1 MAIEDNRIFNSNAE
15 EIFLLQS
22 MDGGGSGGGGGFNGK
37 YLVIEG
43 AINQKFGE
51 PSISMGTDSYA
62 SGVNSI
68 VAGVESVSGNS
79 ATYTFGNNNLN
90 TAAGTMMVGTGNK
103 SLASNAERYH
113 INGNLIVGNNNELS
127 ELIYDNNEEEV
138 NISGYQVGYLNDGYF
153 YNCLDFIDDNKIT
166 FYNNYIYID
175 LLTIE
180 SETNYEGK
188 YLYINDNLYSFS
200 QLVNNLN
207 YKISQSF
214 NKGNIIVGEYNKLR
228 SGSGQNTAWGN
239 GIFGSSNEI
248 KAYRNSDASCNNYL
262 FGNSNKINTRGT
274 YSKYNFLTGQGNQVN
289 LNCSGGDNYYVYLF
303 GQNNKL
309 KNEKEGINDLN
320 YAPYES
326 YAIMMG
332 RNNEITYK
340 DSNISNYT
348 LPQCKNVLIGDSNKI
363 YMSKSY
369 TYKNFLL
376 GENNIIDT
384 TNNINNTN
392 STISNYLLGDGNS
405 IVYDS
410 NYTPYSQY
418 NYLLG
423 SQISLNGT
431 AQAQYNLFLG
441 TNIGFGKHVGAY
453 GNFIGGQ
460 YIDLVDQ
467 TYGSLILNGGYNY
480 TFAALRNG
488 MNIGEQNKI
497 FGSYS
502 TILGKNLQC
511 GIDVTEID
519 FYDPSETYNT
529 GDFCQYES
537 YEDYLMKCKED
548 GVTGAW
554 DSSKWDYVY
563 PYSEDS
569 KGLYN
574 FIQGSDSVVLGEY
587 NAMFGQG
594 LVVNNV
600 NNQLVIGKYNI
611 PEDKAFIIGN
621 GSNNDSRSNIFTID
635 KSGKIGFGPGA
646 GNFLVQTNSYRAIT
660 IDANSYNNSILG
672 GNNTITTSQE
682 NFISSFGHTV
692 SNTTGSF
699 ISGSGNTIT
708 GGGGQTATG
717 AGNFIETGTCNFVTN
732 SGNNIK
738 GGTNNSAEGGG
749 NQCVTT
755 SGSNNHLEGGGNH
768 IYGAQSHVE
777 GGGNRGYGSI
787 NNTHIEGGGNKA
799 YNGENNHIEG
809 AGCCIG
815 NTSHSHVEG
824 KYNISGIP
832 YLKRNISTADPV
844 AYIDT
849 YDSSKT
855 YEVGDYVT
863 RPGAS
868 ISLNGNTYTP
878 EELYVCTTAVTSPE
892 AFDSEKWTLT
902 SANNALGCHAEGFET
917 VSGAKGSHSEGYRTF
932 AIGEASHASGSNT
945 YALGNNSFTTGSFT
959 KAQGNNQAVMGK
971 YNAPDSSSLLIIGN
985 GTGEN
990 VRSNALKLDASGNQ
1004 ILAGKLTVGTQ
1015 PTTANDVATKQ
1026 YVDTS
1031 TSNLEGIV
1039 AAQYDAT
1046 ASYTANQDYVIYN
1059 NELQL
1064 CNTNIAAG
1072 GEVWNA
1078 THWTEVKVA
1087 DRLESIEGDVS
1098 TLQALAVDYQGA
1110 TSGTAGVHGF
1120 VPAASTSERLKYLRG
1135 DGTWSMLEL
1144 VEMSYGESGAWKK
1157 FIDAYNANCIVY
1169 CRASSSADPSSGSK
1183 TRKAFM
1189 AYVNNETT
1197 PTEVE
1202 FQYYRSVSS
1211 HSASAQGDE
1220 VYVYKLTKRSGSST
1234 EGDWTVTKRNTYSK
1248 IVAGTNMTSSYS
1260 SGQITLNADTPTLSR
1275 PEYNLIATQDQTNF
1289 EIDTDYTNEPIDVYV
1304 GGIRKKQTDYTI
1316 VQGTNMKEVQFNT
1329 GLTAGEEVD
1338 ITYIKLTMV

>member
-51 PSISMGTDSYA
+51 PSISMGTNSYA
-62 SGVNSI
+62 SGINSI
-68 VAGVESVSGNS
+68 VAGIESVSGNS

-103 SLASNAERYH
+103 SLASSGERSH
-113 INGNLIVGNNNELS
+113 INGNLIVGNNNELG

-138 NISGYQVGYLNDGYF
+138 NISGYQIGYLNDGYF

-188 YLYINDNLYSFS
+188 YLYINDSLYSFS

-228 SGSGQNTAWGN
+228 TGSGQNTAWNN
-239 GIFGSSNEI
+239 GIFGDSNEI
-248 KAYRNSDASCNNYL
+248 KAYRNSDASWNNYL
-262 FGNSNKINTRGT
+262 FGRSNKIITRGT
-274 YSKYNFLTGQGNQVN
+274 YSRYNFLTGQGNQIN
-289 LNCSGGDNYYVYLF
+289 LNCSGGDNFYVYLF

-369 TYKNFLL
+369 TYKNFLF

-392 STISNYLLGDGNS
+392 STIFNYLLGDGNS
-405 IVYDS
+405 IAYDS

-423 SQISLNGT
+423 NQISLDGT

-441 TNIGFGKHVGAY
+441 TNIGFGKHATAY
-453 GNFIGGQ
+453 GNFVGGQ
-460 YIDLVDQ
+460 YIDLISQ
-467 TYGSLILNGGYNY
+467 TYGSLILNGDYNY

-488 MNIGEQNKI
+488 MNIGGQNKI

-502 TILGKNLQC
+502 TILGSNLQC
-511 GIDVTEID
+511 GIDVSEVD

-529 GDFCQYES
+529 GDLCWYES

-548 GVTGAW
+548 GVTGTW
-554 DSSKWDYVY
+554 NSSKWDYVY
-563 PYSEDS
+563 PSSEDS
-569 KGLYN
+569 KGFYN
-574 FIQGSDSVVLGEY
+574 FIQGSDSVVLGKY

-594 LVVNNV
+594 LLINNV

-621 GSNNDSRSNIFTID
+621 GSNTNSRSNIFTID
-635 KSGKIGFGPGA
+635 KNGRIGFGPGT
-646 GNFLVQTNSYRAIT
+646 GNFIAQTNGGRAVT
-660 IDANSYNNSILG
+660 IDTDSTQNSILG
-672 GNNTITTSQE
+672 GQNAITTSQE
-682 NFISSFGHTV
+682 NFISNFGHTI
-692 SNTTGSF
+692 SNTRGSF
-699 ISGSGNTIT
+699 ISGSGNRITGGNAQTIT
-708 GGGGQTATG
+708 GGG
-717 AGNFIETGTCNFVTN
+717 NFIENGTCNFITN
-732 SGNNIK
+732 SGNKIK
-738 GGTNNSAEGGG
+738 NGSNNTIEGGGNYQIGNSVCNHIEGGG
-749 NQCVTT
+749 NQV
-755 SGSNNHLEGGGNH
+755 
-768 IYGAQSHVE
+768 YGTQSHVE
-777 GGGNRGYGSI
+777 GGGNRGYSSI
-787 NNTHIEGGGNKA
+787 SNTHIEGGGNKA
-799 YNGENNHIEG
+799 YDGVNNHIEG

-832 YLKRNISTADPV
+832 YLKRNISTATPV
-844 AYIDT
+844 PYIDT
-849 YDSSKT
+849 YDSAKT

-863 RPGAS
+863 RYGETVTLDGQS
-868 ISLNGNTYTP
+868 FVP

-892 AFDSEKWTLT
+892 SFDENKWELT
-902 SANNALGCHAEGFET
+902 SVSDKGCHAEGYET

-945 YALGNNSFTTGSFT
+945 YALGSNSFTTGSFT

-971 YNAPDSSSLLIIGN
+971 YNTPDSSSLLIIGN
-985 GTGEN
+985 GTAEN
-990 VRSNALKLDASGNQ
+990 ARSNALKLDASGNLV
-1004 ILAGKLTVGTQ
+1004 LAGKLTVGTQ
-1015 PTTANDVATKQ
+1015 PTAANDVATKQ
-1026 YVDTS
+1026 YVDTT

-1039 AAQYDAT
+1039 AAQYSASS
-1046 ASYTANQDYVIYN
+1046 SYTANQDYVIHTDK
-1059 NELQL
+1059 LQL

-1072 GEVWNA
+1072 GEAWNA
-1078 THWTEVKVA
+1078 THWTEVKVT
-1087 DRLESIEGDVS
+1087 DKLESIETNVS
-1098 TLQALAVDYQGA
+1098 TLQTTVGDANSGLVKRVSDLETNMPTVTDTYSASSHDGMSGVAVASAIAQIPNNYQLVRYSMLI
-1110 TSGTAGVHGF
+1110 T
-1120 VPAASTSERLKYLRG
+1120 G
-1135 DGTWSMLEL
+1135 DGSTTDFDIYDST
-1144 VEMSYGESGAWKK
+1144 GA
-1157 FIDAYNANCIVY
+1157 
-1169 CRASSSADPSSGSK
+1169 
-1183 TRKAFM
+1183 
-1189 AYVNNETT
+1189 ET
-1197 PTEVE
+1197 
-1202 FQYYRSVSS
+1202 
-1211 HSASAQGDE
+1211 
-1220 VYVYKLTKRSGSST
+1220 
-1234 EGDWTVTKRNTYSK
+1234 
-1248 IVAGTNMTSSYS
+1248 I
-1260 SGQITLNADTPTLSR
+1260 
-1275 PEYNLIATQDQTNF
+1275 EYTT
-1289 EIDTDYTNEPIDVYV
+1289 TDLLDVYV
-1304 GGIRKKQTDYTI
+1304 AGLHKSTAHYSISSGTSHDYKISFNVAPGSGDEIEIYWQRISGNTI
-1316 VQGTNMKEVQFNT
+1316 VPSQGVGF
-1329 GLTAGEEVD
+1329 
-1338 ITYIKLTMV
+1338 